1 MRNHNMYGACAYRD
15 YPPDLA
21 RLDYSADIEST
32 DNTPCPECLA
42 EERGDAMRDEQKD
55 EGSRGYDDRDDARKC
70 GQDD

>member
-1 MRNHNMYGACAYRD
+1 MRNHNMYGACAYRPWD
-15 YPPDLA
+15 KEIETDL
-21 RLDYSADIEST
+21 SPGGE
-32 DNTPCPECLA
+32 PCPECLA